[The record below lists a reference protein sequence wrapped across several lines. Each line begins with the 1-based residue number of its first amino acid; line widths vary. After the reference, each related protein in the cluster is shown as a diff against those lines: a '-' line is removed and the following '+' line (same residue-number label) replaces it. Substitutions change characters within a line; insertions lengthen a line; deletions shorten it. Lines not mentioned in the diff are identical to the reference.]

1 MSSRFSSPPS
11 GPLGLSRTTVIAG
24 SVILFHV
31 AALWALQSGLIRRAA
46 EVVVPVEILA
56 QIIAP
61 PRPAPPPPPPVP
73 PPPAPPKKETPRPP
87 PKPRA
92 IRERVPT
99 PAPNAPVGQI
109 EPPPPAPVVVV
120 EAPPAPPAPPA
131 PAPAPPAPPA
141 PPAMIEVTQGQTQYV
156 REPRI
161 VYPAMSRRLGETG
174 TVIIDVYYDAQGMA
188 RRAEISKSSG
198 YERLDQA
205 ARTAALGSQVTPF
218 RLGGNAQTVYRLR
231 APFNFVLN

>member
-24 SVILFHV
+24 GVILFHV

-46 EVVVPVEILA
+46 EVVIPVEIMA

-61 PRPAPPPPPPVP
+61 PKPAPPPPPPP
-73 PPPAPPKKETPRPP
+73 PPPAPPKKEVVKPP

-92 IRERVPT
+92 IREPVPT
-99 PAPNAPVGQI
+99 PAPNAPVGQV
-109 EPPPPAPVVVV
+109 EPPPPAPVVVA
-120 EAPPAPPAPPA
+120 EAP

-141 PPAMIEVTQGQTQYV
+141 PPPAPPAPPAPALIEVTQGQTQYV

-161 VYPAMSRRLGETG
+161 VYPAMSRRLGESG

-188 RRAEISKSSG
+188 KRAEISKSSG